1 MFIDWRLNYFVVLI
15 FAACFLS
22 VSRPDHA
29 ETLYIEKYKDLAI
42 AEMQRS
48 GIPVSIKLAQALV
61 ESNSGRSVLADRAN
75 NHFGIKC
82 KSYWT
87 GPRYFYADDDVDERG
102 RLVPS
107 CFRMYD
113 SPQASFM
120 DHSDFLLTSERYREL
135 FRSTPGDYQ
144 SWAYGLRQSGYATDP
159 GYADKL
165 IRVIVKY
172 NLDRWDEERN

>member
-1 MFIDWRLNYFVVLI
+1 MFSYWRVNLLVLFVVTAGL
-15 FAACFLS
+15 LS
-22 VSRPDHA
+22 VSRPDHT

-87 GPRYFYADDDVDERG
+87 GPRYFYADDDKDGQG

-113 SPQASFM
+113 SPRASFM
-120 DHSDFLLTSERYREL
+120 DHTDFLMSSERYSRL
-135 FRSTPGDYQ
+135 FDYAHDDYV
-144 SWAYGLRQSGYATDP
+144 SWAHGLKQSGYATDP
-159 GYADKL
+159 GYANKL
-165 IRVIVKY
+165 IRVIDRY
-172 NLDRWDEERN
+172 DLDRWDGNDK